1 MQLQKDMKL
10 NSVIFH
16 TSRLKEI
23 REFYEGK
30 LNLTIGTFLKNGKE
44 ASDHS
49 ETYVNYRV
57 GEALL
62 CFEIDRDR
70 TDMGTV
76 VLNVADFNGFKR
88 RLEDDGIEIIGR
100 NAHYFKIKDPEGRS
114 LIIEPMN

>member
-1 MQLQKDMKL
+1 MKL

-30 LNLTIGTFLKNGKE
+30 LKLVIGTYLKEGKE
-44 ASDHS
+44 VSDHS

-57 GEALL
+57 GDALL
-62 CFEIDRDR
+62 CFEIDGDR

-76 VLNVADFNGFKR
+76 VLNVADFSGLKKQ
-88 RLEDDGIEIIGR
+88 LEDDGTKIAGG

-114 LIIEPMN
+114 LIIEPLS